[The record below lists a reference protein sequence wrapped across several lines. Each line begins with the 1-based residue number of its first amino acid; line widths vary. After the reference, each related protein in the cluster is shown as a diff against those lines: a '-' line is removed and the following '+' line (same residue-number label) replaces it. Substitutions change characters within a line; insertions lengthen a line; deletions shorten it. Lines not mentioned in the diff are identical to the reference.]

1 MNTYQTTTVQG
12 FLPIITKLL
21 FYGLHLVTR
30 QGGTC
35 HAEGSYGNGYY
46 NTFPIA
52 FSSIAV
58 VIPHQMGPNR
68 NYTNY
73 VNLRSET
80 LEGFTLVGNTNEN
93 FATTDGIFLA
103 IGV

>member
-1 MNTYQTTTVQG
+1 MEY
-12 FLPIITKLL
+12 K
-21 FYGLHLVTR
+21 

-35 HAEGSYGNGYY
+35 HAEGSYDNGYY
-46 NTFPIA
+46 NSFPIS
-52 FSSIAV
+52 FSSVAV
-58 VIPHQMGPNR
+58 VIPHQMGPNE
-68 NYTNY
+68 NHTNY

-80 LEGFTLVGNTNEN
+80 LEGFTLVGNTNAT

>member
-1 MNTYQTTTVQG
+1 MD
-12 FLPIITKLL
+12 L
-21 FYGLHLVTR
+21 GLVYELSRQAIR

-46 NTFPIA
+46 NSFPIA

-80 LEGFTLVGNTNEN
+80 LEGFTLVGNTNDN

>member
-1 MNTYQTTTVQG
+1 MG
-12 FLPIITKLL
+12 FLRYPIKSGIGVHGRNT
-21 FYGLHLVTR
+21 FI

-46 NTFPIA
+46 NAFPIA

-73 VNLRSET
+73 VNLRSKT